1 MPGLI
6 INRCKLTNMSFE
18 ITGVLVKKYETE
30 TRGESFL
37 TRDFVIKV
45 NDGGKYDNFVKFQTT
60 QDRTAIIDNHNEGD
74 EIKVHFDLRGRQWQE
89 KYFTNLNAWRV
100 ESVSQSQPKLKPIS
114 KPEAIVPETESGN
127 DEELPF

>member
-1 MPGLI
+1 
-6 INRCKLTNMSFE
+6 MSFE

-60 QDRTAIIDNHNEGD
+60 QDRTAIMDSHKEGD

-100 ESVSQSQPKLKPIS
+100 ESVSQSQPAPKPTS
-114 KPEAIVPETESGN
+114 KPEALVPETESGN
-127 DEELPF
+127 DEQLPF